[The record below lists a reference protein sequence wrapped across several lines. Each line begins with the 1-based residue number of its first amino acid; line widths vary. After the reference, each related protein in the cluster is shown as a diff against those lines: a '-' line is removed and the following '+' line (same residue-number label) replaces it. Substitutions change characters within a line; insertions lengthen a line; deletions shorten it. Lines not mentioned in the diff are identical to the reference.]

1 MENMQKELGRNLTLN
16 HDRLCELMRDYELAQ
31 LGYDVQ
37 EQQFKDIYNRVLG
50 ENEFYS
56 CMDCD
61 TIKKGGRIISED
73 FSFLLSEEDW
83 RRYMEMAK
91 PYCIEQGLI
100 DNEDRYITNWLE
112 ISCKAKN
119 TLIDFIIDELIPSSM
134 RVAFDR
140 MRRNVVYQDKLL
152 GIVKSAVV
160 KQ

>member
-1 MENMQKELGRNLTLN
+1 MENLQNELAKNCTLN
-16 HDRLCELMRDYELAQ
+16 QSQLAELMKEYELAK
-31 LGYDVQ
+31 LGYEVQ
-37 EQQFKDIYNRVLG
+37 RQHFKDIYNHVLE
-50 ENEFYS
+50 ENEFFS
-56 CMDCD
+56 SMDCD
-61 TIKKGGRIISED
+61 TIKKGDRITSED

-91 PYCIEQGLI
+91 PYCIEQGLT

-152 GIVKSAVV
+152 AIIKKAFIN
-160 KQ
+160 

>member
-1 MENMQKELGRNLTLN
+1 MENLQNELAKNCTLN
-16 HDRLCELMRDYELAQ
+16 QSQLAELMKEYELAK
-31 LGYDVQ
+31 LGYEVQ
-37 EQQFKDIYNRVLG
+37 RQHFKDIYNHVLE
-50 ENEFYS
+50 ENEFFS
-56 CMDCD
+56 SMDCD
-61 TIKKGGRIISED
+61 TIKKGDRITSED

-91 PYCIEQGLI
+91 PYCIEQGLT

-119 TLIDFIIDELIPSSM
+119 ALIDFIIDELIPSSM

-152 GIVKSAVV
+152 AIIKKAFIN
-160 KQ
+160 

>member
-61 TIKKGGRIISED
+61 TIKKGDRITSED

-83 RRYMEMAK
+83 SRYMEMAK
-91 PYCIEQGLI
+91 PYCIAQGLT
-100 DNEDRYITNWLE
+100 DKDDRYVTNWLE
-112 ISCKAKN
+112 IKMQRKN
-119 TLIDFIIDELIPSSM
+119 ELIDFIIDTITPTAM
-134 RVAFDR
+134 RIIFDR

-152 GIVKSAVV
+152 AIIKEAFIN
-160 KQ
+160 

>member
-16 HDRLCELMRDYELAQ
+16 HDRLCELIRDYELAQ

-61 TIKKGGRIISED
+61 TIKKGDRITDEA
-73 FSFLLSEEDW
+73 FAFLLDRKDW
-83 RRYMEMAK
+83 QCYMDMAK
-91 PYCIEQGLI
+91 PYCIEQGLT

-119 TLIDFIIDELIPSSM
+119 ALIDFIIDELIPSSM
-134 RVAFDR
+134 RVVFDR

-152 GIVKSAVV
+152 AIIKEAFIN
-160 KQ
+160 